1 MAITEGF
8 ANRVAAIAH
17 SKSQLL
23 DLMHEL
29 DAEKRSIRSYQTLC
43 SNAPQED
50 GGLAG
55 SKRFLK
61 IRSMRDRVGFLIE
74 EREYVRQKLGELN
87 GDQKALNRAVKN
99 KSLEFSQAFMAAAE
113 RMLSEDL
120 FLDIEAKASA
130 MMLQEP

>member
-8 ANRVAAIAH
+8 ANRVANVAH
-17 SKSQLL
+17 SKSQLI
-23 DLMHEL
+23 DLMNEL
-29 DAEKRSIRSYQTLC
+29 DVEKRSIRSYMTLW
-43 SNAPQED
+43 SSAPKED

-55 SKRFLK
+55 SKRSLK
-61 IRSMRDRVGFLIE
+61 LRSMRDREGFLIE

-87 GDQKALNRAVKN
+87 GDQKALNRTVN
-99 KSLEFSQAFMAAAE
+99 KRSLEFSQAFMAAAE

-120 FLDIEAKASA
+120 FLDIEAKASV